1 MFNFQGVI
9 MKSMNKLL
17 VAVVLVGI
25 ACTAYAKGT
34 GGVVKLDNLYRAF
47 VKDGN
52 TTLNLPEYGQTIKL
66 QAVALEV
73 RESMS
78 GDSFLSAGSK
88 AKGKE
93 LARLVF
99 DDEDA
104 LANIQPGQQIVAEC
118 ELGFSSGTDYIP
130 FESCQIK

>member
-1 MFNFQGVI
+1 
-9 MKSMNKLL
+9 MKSTKKLL
-17 VAVVLVGI
+17 VAVILVGL
-25 ACTAYAKGT
+25 ACTAYAKDKSGIA
-34 GGVVKLDNLYRAF
+34 KIDNLYRAF

-52 TTLNLPEYGQTIKL
+52 STLNLPEYGQSIKL

-73 RESMS
+73 RDSMS
-78 GDSFLSAGSK
+78 GDAFLSVGAK
-88 AKGKE
+88 ANGKE

-104 LANIQPGQQIVAEC
+104 LANIQPGQQILAEC
-118 ELGFSSGTDYIP
+118 EMGFSSGTNYIP